1 LEFNQVEK
9 HYRGRVKPDRRA
21 SLVKAPALARR
32 RQPMSESVPQIY
44 VVDDDVSVREA
55 VGGLIRSAGLRVRT
69 FASAQEMLA
78 SLRMEL
84 PSCLVLDI
92 QLPDING
99 FELQQELATKDI
111 QIPIIFLTGHGDI
124 PMSVRAIKAG
134 AVEFLTKPFDDEYLL
149 EAIRSAIA
157 RDNKNEQS
165 PGRIAKG
172 YFEKLTGT
180 VEASRAVPNQRETVI
195 SSHLNGSGKAVVAF
209 GEIIGQSKAWRQIIR
224 QIEMVAPTD
233 ATVLVLGETGTGK
246 ELIARELH
254 RRSRRK
260 GKPLV
265 RVNCACIPKDLY
277 ESEFFGHARGAFT
290 SAVKDRIGRFEAAA
304 GGTLFLDE
312 IGEIP
317 LELQSKLLRVLQEKC
332 YERVG
337 EERTRRA
344 DVRIVAATN
353 RDLKKE
359 VAAGRFREDLYYR
372 LNVFPMKVVPLRDR
386 KEDIPLL
393 ATHFI
398 EMSVKELGC
407 PKPRLTRAGI
417 ETLQSY
423 DWPGNIRELRNV
435 IERAAIFA
443 QGGALDF
450 DLPVIGV
457 DLTSFG
463 SEDGVEVESEYL
475 TDAEMRRRERE
486 NLFAVLQKTGWKIK
500 GVDGAAEL
508 LGLKPTTLIS
518 RIEKMGLKRPAL
530 TDRDLQSHPF
540 ACPA

>member
-1 LEFNQVEK
+1 
-9 HYRGRVKPDRRA
+9 
-21 SLVKAPALARR
+21 
-32 RQPMSESVPQIY
+32 MSESVSQIY

-55 VGGLIRSAGLRVRT
+55 LGGLIRSAGLSVKT
-69 FASAQEMLA
+69 FASAQELL
-78 SLRMEL
+78 SNLRKEL

-99 FELQQELATKDI
+99 FELQQELAAKDI

-134 AVEFLTKPFDDEYLL
+134 ALEFLTKPFEDEYLL
-149 EAIRSAIA
+149 EAIRKAIAPDNKGLLHEGIA
-157 RDNKNEQS
+157 RDSGEYD
-165 PGRIAKG
+165 R
-172 YFEKLTGT
+172 GT
-180 VEASRAVPNQRETVI
+180 NAASRAISIQPEIVI
-195 SSHLNGSGKAVVAF
+195 SSRPNGHRKAGGISSG
-209 GEIIGQSKAWRQIIR
+209 IIGQSRAWRQVIG

-233 ATVLVLGETGTGK
+233 ATVLILGETGTGK

-254 RRSRRK
+254 RQSLRK
-260 GKPLV
+260 DKPLV
-265 RVNCACIPKDLY
+265 RVNCACIPKELY

-290 SAVKDRIGRFEAAA
+290 GAVKDRVGRFEAAA

-317 LELQSKLLRVLQEKC
+317 LELQSKLLRVLQEKS

-372 LNVFPMKVVPLRDR
+372 LNVFPMKVAPLRDR

-393 ATHFI
+393 AEHFV
-398 EMSVKELGC
+398 ELSVKELGC
-407 PKPRLTRAGI
+407 PRPRLTRAGM
-417 ETLQSY
+417 ETLQGY
-423 DWPGNIRELRNV
+423 NWPGNIRELRNV

-450 DLPVIGV
+450 DLPMTGV
-457 DLTSFG
+457 DLTTVG
-463 SEDGVEVESEYL
+463 SEDDDEVEVEYL

-486 NLFAVLQKTGWKIK
+486 NLFAVLQRTGWKIK

-508 LGLKPTTLIS
+508 LGLKPTTLLS
-518 RIEKMGLKRPAL
+518 RIEKMGLKRPA
-530 TDRDLQSHPF
+530 
-540 ACPA
+540 

>member
-1 LEFNQVEK
+1 MN
-9 HYRGRVKPDRRA
+9 
-21 SLVKAPALARR
+21 
-32 RQPMSESVPQIY
+32 ESVSQIY

-55 VGGLIRSAGLRVRT
+55 VGSLIRSAGLRVRT

-134 AVEFLTKPFDDEYLL
+134 ALEFLTKPFDDEYLL
-149 EAIRSAIA
+149 EAVRSAIA
-157 RDNKNEQS
+157 RDNKDEGS
-165 PGRIAKG
+165 S
-172 YFEKLTGT
+172 GT
-180 VEASRAVPNQRETVI
+180 ITKERFDEFTATDRAPRAMPHQPEIVI
-195 SSHLNGSGKAVVAF
+195 SSHLNGSEKAAAAF
-209 GEIIGQSKAWRQIIR
+209 GEIIGQSRAWRQIIR

-260 GKPLV
+260 HKPLV
-265 RVNCACIPKDLY
+265 RVNCASIPKELY

-290 SAVKDRIGRFEAAA
+290 GAVKDRIGRFEAAD

-317 LELQSKLLRVLQEKC
+317 LELQGKLLRVLQEKC

-337 EERTRRA
+337 EEKTRCA

-359 VAAGRFREDLYYR
+359 VAGGRFREDLYYR
-372 LNVFPMKVVPLRDR
+372 LNVFPIKVAPLRER
-386 KEDIPLL
+386 KEDVPLL

-398 EMSVKELGC
+398 GIAVKELGC
-407 PKPRLTRAGI
+407 PRPRLTRAGI
-417 ETLQSY
+417 ETLQNY

-450 DLPVIGV
+450 DLPVTRV
-457 DLTSFG
+457 DLTSYCL
-463 SEDGVEVESEYL
+463 EDGNEVEPEYL
-475 TDAEMRRRERE
+475 TDAEMRRRQRE

-508 LGLKPTTLIS
+508 LGIKPTTLIS
-518 RIEKMGLKRPAL
+518 RIEKMGLRRPA
-530 TDRDLQSHPF
+530 
-540 ACPA
+540 

>member
-1 LEFNQVEK
+1 
-9 HYRGRVKPDRRA
+9 
-21 SLVKAPALARR
+21 
-32 RQPMSESVPQIY
+32 MSESVSQIY

-55 VGGLIRSAGLRVRT
+55 VESLIKSAGLRVRA

-92 QLPDING
+92 QLPDISG

-134 AVEFLTKPFDDEYLL
+134 ALEFLTKPFDDEYLI

-157 RDNKNEQS
+157 RDNRNERP
-165 PGRIAKG
+165 PGTITKEC
-172 YFEKLTGT
+172 FEGCTGT
-180 VEASRAVPNQRETVI
+180 ERALKAVPNQPEIVI
-195 SSHLNGSGKAVVAF
+195 SSHLNGSGKAPAAF
-209 GEIIGQSKAWRQIIR
+209 GGIIGQSSAWRQIIR

-246 ELIARELH
+246 ELIAQELH

-260 GKPLV
+260 DKPLV
-265 RVNCACIPKDLY
+265 RVNCASIPKELY

-290 SAVKDRIGRFEAAA
+290 GAVKDRIGRFEAAA

-312 IGEIP
+312 VGEIP
-317 LELQSKLLRVLQEKC
+317 LELQGKLLRVLQEKC

-337 EERTRRA
+337 EEKTRCA

-353 RDLKKE
+353 QDLKKE
-359 VAAGRFREDLYYR
+359 VAASRFREDLYYR
-372 LNVFPMKVVPLRDR
+372 LNVFPIKVAPLRDR
-386 KEDIPLL
+386 KEDVPLL

-398 EMSVKELGC
+398 DISVKELGC
-407 PKPRLTRAGI
+407 PRPRLTRAGI
-417 ETLQSY
+417 ETLQNY

-450 DLPVIGV
+450 DLPATGV
-457 DLTSFG
+457 DLNPFVL
-463 SEDGVEVESEYL
+463 EDGDEVEPEYL

-486 NLFAVLQKTGWKIK
+486 NLFVVLQKAGWKIK

-518 RIEKMGLKRPAL
+518 RIEKMGLRRPA
-530 TDRDLQSHPF
+530 
-540 ACPA
+540 